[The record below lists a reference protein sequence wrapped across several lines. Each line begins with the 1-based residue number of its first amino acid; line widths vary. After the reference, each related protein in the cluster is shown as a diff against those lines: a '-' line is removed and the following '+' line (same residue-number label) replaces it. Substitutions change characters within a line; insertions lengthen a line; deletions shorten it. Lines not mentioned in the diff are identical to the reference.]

1 MSDLNQHEAFEEF
14 LKPGV
19 FVQDIDA
26 LFPLL
31 QSAHIIDVLIAL
43 FRGGREEVMIRLA
56 VMREIAARAEMP
68 EWTPAQLQT
77 HLGFIDATKLDTVLN
92 RLRSHDLL
100 QWDSDRRVYQI
111 SAAGR
116 MVLSAISGLL
126 RFGEEDDEL
135 GYLMAQAAGG
145 SAVGELSPEHLSHV
159 LAKLTEYEHFFQE
172 AIASGSEFRLKAAQ
186 ARLSKAQ
193 PWIEKATTLVQT
205 ISTNGMDD
213 AGWQIVHKIA
223 SQQSRLL
230 NMASIFQRELAKVAR
245 QRVMLSQG
253 GLSSTELS
261 AWLQQQSV
269 EGLATLGQSLAL
281 TPEPLFMLPDVML
294 DITEDVLERE
304 VFTPRSSV
312 MPPEVEVTPA
322 ETEVFSYPPQLADLT
337 RVLQQLEADCAL
349 PDVVIGGSFSQA
361 SYRYSLLTFLGE
373 RHDDADLNALAEQPF
388 RLRHPLDM
396 PLQAINRHEVA
407 AMTEGHLIKQPSS
420 ELSTAQEAKSHA
432 ANQ

>member
-1 MSDLNQHEAFEEF
+1 MADAGSLDAFDEF
-14 LKPGV
+14 LNPGI

-68 EWTPAQLQT
+68 EWTPAQLQS
-77 HLGFIDATKLDTVLN
+77 HLSFIDATKLDTVLH

-100 QWDSDRRVYQI
+100 QWDSDRRLYQI

-126 RFGEEDDEL
+126 RFGEADDEL
-135 GYLMAQAAGG
+135 GYLMSQAAGG
-145 SAVGELSPEHLSHV
+145 SAVGQLSPEHLSHV

-186 ARLSKAQ
+186 ARLAKAQ
-193 PWIEKATTLVQT
+193 PWIEKATTLVST
-205 ISTNGMDD
+205 ISANGMDD

-230 NMASIFQRELAKVAR
+230 NMASVFQRELAKVAR

-261 AWLQQQSV
+261 AWLQGQTI
-269 EGLATLGQSLAL
+269 EKLAALGAEVAV

-294 DITEDVLERE
+294 DIADDVLERE
-304 VFTPRSSV
+304 ITTPKVSV
-312 MPPEVEVTPA
+312 MPPDVEVVPA
-322 ETEVFSYPPQLADLT
+322 ETEVFTYPPQLADLT
-337 RVLQQLEADCAL
+337 RVLGQLDTDGPLDA
-349 PDVVIGGSFSQA
+349 VVIGGSFAQA

-373 RHDDADLNALAEQPF
+373 KHEDAGLNALAEQPF
-388 RLRHPLDM
+388 RLEHALDK
-396 PLQAINRHEVA
+396 PLQAVNRQQVA
-407 AMTEGHLIKQPSS
+407 AITEGQLVLTQPARK
-420 ELSTAQEAKSHA
+420 EPPHVTNE
-432 ANQ
+432 